1 MTSLDFSYD
10 YPSFVSTVF
19 EGDSKVSM
27 AFDREA
33 LNLVHVDTRADEND
47 VWRKLR
53 SFTIGTKNEFSLTGS
68 ASGQQYRLRC
78 DARPVTCEV
87 EPIKSSGGGG
97 GSDITP
103 GVPIPKDTVNSDSIQ
118 DGSIKREDLSEE
130 VLAGLDEMNNI
141 GLTEQDIE
149 DIFFPDGDAPDT
161 GDDDA
166 EGGDDNQNQNAETP
180 ENSETPE
187 NPETPETP
195 ENPETPETPETPE
208 SPEEP

>member
-103 GVPIPKDTVNSDSIQ
+103 GVPIPKDTVNSNSIQ

-141 GLTEQDIE
+141 GLTE
-149 DIFFPDGDAPDT
+149 
-161 GDDDA
+161 
-166 EGGDDNQNQNAETP
+166 
-180 ENSETPE
+180 
-187 NPETPETP
+187 
-195 ENPETPETPETPE
+195 
-208 SPEEP
+208 

>member
-10 YPSFVSTVF
+10 YPSFVSTAF

-161 GDDDA
+161 GDDDD
-166 EGGDDNQNQNAETP
+166 EGGDDNQNQNV
-180 ENSETPE
+180 ETPE

-208 SPEEP
+208 SPEQP

>member
-103 GVPIPKDTVNSDSIQ
+103 GVPIPKDTVNSNSIQ

-141 GLTEQDIE
+141 GLTEEDIE

-161 GDDDA
+161 GDDD
-166 EGGDDNQNQNAETP
+166 EGGDDNQNQNAETS
-180 ENSETPE
+180 ENPETPE
-187 NPETPETP
+187 NPETSETT